1 MLRSWA
7 SIVGR
12 RYVCAVARTSKEQA
26 DGLQRVARLGPM
38 GAMLFPF
45 GAPRPATFWMGRVA
59 FPIDLAFLDGAGRV
73 GKIVRAAQPGTDERW
88 YYSAASA
95 VIEVEAGGLGDVD
108 VGSPL
113 DAPLTPADFARFQDR
128 QLIDESSPN
137 AVDGPMPHFKRQL
150 GNDPKT
156 PSDIVDTTTEDMQF
170 RGGAYAGGAYAGSA
184 YDSRIERTA
193 LMAGGADELA
203 VAAAVARAIPLS
215 WTPDRLNGG
224 ATQQAQ
230 LTPEAVYAFLAPA
243 VANAEEGAA
252 LGAMVAD
259 GRFQELLGDALILA
273 DRVDLAK
280 VGPRGLSVW
289 RGTQ

>member
-7 SIVGR
+7 SILGR

-26 DGLQRVARLGPM
+26 DGLQRVQHLGPM

-45 GAPRPATFWMGRVA
+45 GDPRPATFWMGKVA
-59 FPIDLAFLDGAGRV
+59 FPIDLAFINADGRV
-73 GKIVRAAQPGTDERW
+73 GKIVRAAQPGTNERW
-88 YYSAASA
+88 YYGSAAA
-95 VIEVEAGGLGDVD
+95 VIEVEAGGFGDVN

-137 AVDGPMPHFKRQL
+137 AVDGPMPHYKHQL
-150 GNDPKT
+150 GTDPKT
-156 PSDIVDTTTEDMQF
+156 PSDIVDISTEDMQF
-170 RGGAYAGGAYAGSA
+170 RGGGRKPA
-184 YDSRIERTA
+184 RTA

-215 WTPDRLNGG
+215 WAPDRLNGG

-230 LTPEAVYAFLAPA
+230 LTPEAVYAFLQPA
-243 VANAEEGAA
+243 VVNEEEGTA

-259 GRFQELLGDALILA
+259 GRFLALLGDALILA
-273 DRVDLAK
+273 DRVDLAR

-289 RGTQ
+289 VGTP